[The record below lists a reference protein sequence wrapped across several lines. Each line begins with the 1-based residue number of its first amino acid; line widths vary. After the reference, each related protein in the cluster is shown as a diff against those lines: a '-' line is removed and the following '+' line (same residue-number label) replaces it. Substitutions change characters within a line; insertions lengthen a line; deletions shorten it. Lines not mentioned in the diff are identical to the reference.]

1 MANKFKWHDSY
12 NIGVDSI
19 DKEHQQLFK
28 IINKLFAFQEEEI
41 EGQWLCQEGI
51 KFFKSHALKHFGNEE
66 QYMESIN
73 YPGLEQHKQVHKS
86 FREYT
91 LPALEEELERTE
103 YAYDSV
109 EHFLGV
115 CTGWLIGHTLTE
127 DLAITG
133 KGERKWDN
141 LLQEDE
147 IVAVRKV
154 IVELVFQMFHLESQ
168 MISDLYGGEKFGDGM
183 YFRLIYG
190 TKNDRKKLQVFLVL
204 EEKIIINT
212 IGRMLGFQTNKV
224 DTTLLHAARYTSRQL
239 VNRIMEYFP
248 KLAEYELMEEN
259 LLSYEQ
265 FQKVFER
272 ENMQVSLLFNTGG
285 AGYFAY
291 CMVAPHL
298 LGENGI
304 VTPIGAEN
312 AVSEVEEYLK
322 KKQEEK
328 EEEKIHHKLKVLIV
342 DDSKTIR
349 QFISDMLKED
359 YDVAQAESGIA
370 AIRAITLNKPDLV
383 LLDYEM
389 PICDG
394 RQTLQMLRSDPN
406 FADVPVIFL
415 TGRGDPESVRNVMSL
430 KPAGYLLKNRNPE
443 SIKAEVDNFFV
454 KKRD

>member
-1 MANKFKWHDSY
+1 MANKFKWYDSY

-19 DKEHQQLFK
+19 DREHQQLFK

-41 EGQWLCQEGI
+41 EGRWLCQEGI
-51 KFFKSHALKHFGNEE
+51 KFFQSHALKHFGNEE
-66 QYMESIN
+66 QYMESIH
-73 YPGLEQHKQVHKS
+73 YPELEQHKQVHKS
-86 FREYT
+86 FREHT
-91 LPALEEELERTE
+91 LPALKEELERTE

-115 CTGWLIGHTLTE
+115 CTGWLIGHTMTE

-147 IVAVRKV
+147 IVAVRRV
-154 IVELVFQMFHLESQ
+154 IVELMFNMFHLESQ
-168 MISDLYGGEKFGDGM
+168 LVSDLYGGEKFGDGM

-204 EEKIIINT
+204 EEKMIINT
-212 IGRMLGFQTNKV
+212 IGRMLGIQTNKV
-224 DTTLLHAARYTSRQL
+224 DTTLLHATRYTTRQL
-239 VNRIMEYFP
+239 VNRIMEFFP
-248 KLAEYELMEEN
+248 KMAGYELMEEN

-298 LGENGI
+298 LGESGI

-328 EEEKIHHKLKVLIV
+328 EEDKIHHRPKVLIV

-349 QFISDMLKED
+349 HFISDMLKED

-370 AIRAITLNKPDLV
+370 AIRTITLNKQDLV

-406 FADVPVIFL
+406 FADMPVIFL

-430 KPAGYLLKNRNPE
+430 KPAGYLLKNRNLE
-443 SIKAEVDNFFV
+443 SIKTEVDNFF
-454 KKRD
+454 KKKKS